1 MTTAIGVLCARVR
14 VEEKQIITA
23 LGDAGAVA
31 MPVPPAGLPLP
42 PCPAPQDVAA
52 LGTDRELAHAGN
64 IAPAV
69 IIDRAANRAVAT
81 AMLSLLKRARIET
94 LDAGLAA
101 TGSRLDIASALS
113 AAGLPRPA
121 SLIAFSEA
129 TGTGAAAS
137 MGFPATLLPMTPG
150 SAPTTLLDGD
160 TADAVIEHRIVLGS
174 QSEAVVLIQA
184 GAPSAAELTRLHLVD
199 GDVRAFEGA
208 APSARAIDIARRAAA
223 VLGADVVTIDI
234 AFPDGAC
241 VIWDVLPVADFRQG
255 TSLGAIS
262 IGEALATLAMK
273 RAGRQSRASGWEE
286 GSHVIA
292 LTA

>member
-23 LGDAGAVA
+23 LGNAGAVA

-42 PCPAPQDVAA
+42 PCPAPQDVAV
-52 LGTDRELAHAGN
+52 LGMNREQVGMGN
-64 IAPAV
+64 VTPAV
-69 IIDRAANRAVAT
+69 IIDRAANRPVAA
-81 AMLSLLKRARIET
+81 AMLSLLKRAHIET
-94 LDAGLAA
+94 LDAGLAS

-113 AAGLPRPA
+113 AAGVPRPA

-129 TGTGAAAS
+129 SGAEAAVA
-137 MGFPATLLPMTPG
+137 MGFPATLFPMTAG

-184 GAPSAAELTRLHLVD
+184 GAPSAAEITRLHLVD
-199 GDVRAFEGA
+199 GEVLAFEGA
-208 APSARAIDIARRAAA
+208 VPCARAIDIARRAAA
-223 VLGADVVTIDI
+223 VLGADVVSIDV
-234 AFPDGAC
+234 AFPDGAS
-241 VIWDVLPVADFRQG
+241 VIWDVLPVADFRES
-255 TSLGAIS
+255 TSLGATS
-262 IGEALATLAMK
+262 IGGAIASLAMK
-273 RAGRQSRASGWEE
+273 RAGKQTRASGWEE
-286 GSHVIA
+286 ASHVIA